1 MEIEKSLLGW
11 IDLGRSYLSQM
22 VKTLPAVQETWAQSL
37 GWEDSL
43 EKGTAAT
50 PVFLP
55 RESHGRR
62 AWQAVFCG
70 VAKSD

>member
-1 MEIEKSLLGW
+1 
-11 IDLGRSYLSQM
+11 M